1 MSIKD
6 WMSFNEELNKFDDYF
21 YSSKSKD
28 YDRDGFLLDFK
39 SLISDYESED
49 EDGLGWTMIDLL
61 SEVGDL
67 CNKWNVNSDHLKELI
82 DSGEDKYNVLSQ
94 LYDETLQS
102 EAENDLESELR
113 NWADKSPDERKF
125 VFLSELLGE
134 TIYALSEA
142 PFGAIDK
149 DFYEKYVNGDEE
161 YSEEMILAF
170 KDHIEYILE
179 SLNIKK

>member
-1 MSIKD
+1 MGIKD
-6 WMSFNEELNKFDDYF
+6 WKGFNENFKPFNDLYD
-21 YSSKSKD
+21 YSSKGKE
-28 YDRDGFLLDFK
+28 YDRDGFLSDFK

-49 EDGLGWTMIDLL
+49 EDGLGWTMTDLL

-82 DSGEDKYNVLSQ
+82 DSGEDKYNALSQ

-102 EAENDLESELR
+102 EAESDLKS
-113 NWADKSPDERKF
+113 DKSLDEYR
-125 VFLSELLGE
+125 ELLGE
-134 TIYALSEA
+134 TIYALSEV

-149 DFYEKYVNGDEE
+149 DFYEKYVSGDEE
-161 YSEEMILAF
+161 YSEEMILVF
-170 KDHIEYILE
+170 KEHIKYILE

>member
-1 MSIKD
+1 MNIKD
-6 WMSFNEELNKFDDYF
+6 WKGFNEDFNPYSDLYD

-28 YDRDGFLLDFK
+28 YDRDGFLSDFE
-39 SLISDYESED
+39 SLIIDYESED
-49 EDGLGWTMIDLL
+49 EDGLGWTMTDLL

-102 EAENDLESELR
+102 EAESDL
-113 NWADKSPDERKF
+113 KSSDIIKKTSLDEY
-125 VFLSELLGE
+125 SELLGE

-161 YSEEMILAF
+161 YSEEMILEF
-170 KDHIEYILE
+170 KNHIEFILE